1 MNQGGEP
8 GHDDDG
14 LPRVDI
20 EIPDDAR
27 ELYRDVQA
35 YHRELRALRRHQRS
49 FRLRAPLRGP
59 LRRGGFI
66 LPLVAGCL
74 ILALM
79 SGIML
84 TVYSADPNFAGSRG
98 SAGASPAA
106 SRSAGRPSAQQ
117 PSTNRPSTVRPSAGS
132 TSAGTN
138 SATAAPSQSV
148 GARLPG
154 KTISVAGQQV
164 KLQTITSAALA
175 IIPANCACTTAVQKL
190 LAQAKLAMVTV
201 YLVGPRG
208 SRAGL
213 IKLVGGSA
221 PGNALVATDAANV
234 LGAAYQTT
242 GLTVLLVD
250 SHGVVK
256 VAERLGPGL
265 DLERR
270 LVLLKPTR

>member
-35 YHRELRALRRHQRS
+35 YHRELRALRRRQRS

-66 LPLVAGCL
+66 LPLMAGCL

-79 SGIML
+79 SGVML
-84 TVYSADPNFAGSRG
+84 TVYSADPNFGGSRG
-98 SAGASPAA
+98 SAGVSPAA

-117 PSTNRPSTVRPSAGS
+117 PSTARPSAGS
-132 TSAGTN
+132 TSAGIN

-175 IIPANCACTTAVQKL
+175 IIPANCGCTTAVQKL

-213 IKLVGGSA
+213 IRLVGGSA
-221 PGNALVATDAANV
+221 QGNALVATDAANV

-250 SHGVVK
+250 SHGVVM

-265 DLERR
+265 ALERR